1 MCPKWPLHRAAPSP
15 KRSKCTRVSGFSS
28 VLGQRGH
35 LCHFV
40 HLSTGNPAHREEVAC
55 IPSLQMYSPQIPVSS
70 FQAWPLCP
78 SPSISHC
85 WNQGTKPPGTRTC
98 SITRTDG
105 QRQGQA
111 GKNKLHS
118 LQVRNAAEKA
128 ADLCPARCL
137 REERGKTRNNPC
149 FEHSCCFGH

>member
-15 KRSKCTRVSGFSS
+15 KRSKGTRMNGFSS
-28 VLGQRGH
+28 VLGQEGH
-35 LCHFV
+35 LCHFG
-40 HLSTGNPAHREEVAC
+40 HHSMGNPAHREEVAC
-55 IPSLQMYSPQIPVSS
+55 IPSLQMYSHQISVSS

-111 GKNKLHS
+111 GKKKLHS
-118 LQVRNAAEKA
+118 LPSEK
-128 ADLCPARCL
+128 RS
-137 REERGKTRNNPC
+137 RKG
-149 FEHSCCFGH
+149 S